1 MNAPE
6 IKNLLSTDTSP
17 NLLPCLARLAQLQHE
32 SVDRLA
38 LQEAAAA
45 TLSESASSTR
55 PNDPKLQLAT
65 LARHLQVSPARWLN
79 KPDVAKVPALVFA
92 LEGDEHEVN
101 PPGIWGVLRGQNAQG
116 QWISEWWDAPSS
128 RWLER
133 ADASLSR
140 HLVATFKLVRPFELS
155 ASPVY
160 QLIRD
165 EILSHRK
172 LLRDALLGGMM
183 ISVVALAT
191 SFYSMQVYD
200 RVIPTA
206 ASQTLLVLTLGV
218 LGAILFELL
227 AKRVRSSLY
236 ERLID
241 EVDQRLARTIYLRFL
256 AIRLDQL
263 PQSVGG
269 LAAQMRGYETVR
281 GFFTSVTTNLLVD
294 APFAVLF
301 LLVIVLIAGWLALIP
316 LTFFMVCT
324 AIGFYYRK
332 QVDSFA
338 KKSNA
343 ASNKKTGLLVETIE
357 GAESIKSGQGGWRML
372 SRWLKTS
379 DDARQNDLQMRNV
392 SEHSQHLAAALQQ
405 VSYTLMVAAGA
416 LLVSRGEL
424 SQGALI
430 ACSIL
435 SGRVLSPVSMIPGQL
450 VQWAHAKAALQGL
463 DRLWALQDDHHG
475 QEMPVV
481 VGSIRGEYRFDSVVA
496 NYGAKKALAVPQL
509 LIRPGEKV
517 GVLGPIGAGKT
528 TLLRLL
534 SGMYKPQEGRIL
546 LDDIDIAHLSKPVI
560 AEHLGYV
567 QQEGRLFEGTLR
579 DNLILGQLD
588 PGDEVIMQAAR
599 QTGLLQTVV
608 TVHPKGLQQ
617 EIFEGGTGLSGGQRQ
632 LVNLT
637 RAFLRQPKIWLL
649 DEPTASM
656 DRNLELQVMQALKA
670 AIRPGDTLV
679 LVTHKGE
686 MFDLV
691 DRLIVVANQ
700 QVVMDGPK
708 VQVLQKLQTP
718 PPANQRGFVSMTGLL
733 LIGLLAF
740 VLWAALFEIEQTV
753 RAQGQIIPT
762 ARTQV
767 IQSADGG
774 VLEKLLVEEGQSVK
788 AGQELAVM
796 ERERSQAGFDE
807 SRAKAA
813 ALAIALARTQAE
825 ALGLAPE
832 FGPALRTYPKIVAV
846 QQALYEQRKR
856 SLQDELAGLQQALDM
871 ALEEL
876 RMNEALLK
884 NGDTSRLEVMRA
896 KRQTVDMEAK
906 INATRNKYL
915 QDARAEASKLA
926 EDLAANAYKLE
937 ERQSVLGHT
946 VLTAPIAG
954 VVKYL
959 KVTTIGGV
967 LRAGDEMMQISP
979 TEGGIVFEV
988 KINPVDIGQLQL
1000 GLPVSIKLDAF
1011 DYSVYGN
1018 LEGTLVYLSS
1028 DTLVEQGANGQSS
1041 SYYRAQVKLDA
1052 DKARSHPNPMLAA
1065 VVLKP
1070 GMTATVDIK
1079 TGQRSV
1085 LKYLAK
1091 PIYRAFGGAMN
1102 ER

>member
-1 MNAPE
+1 MNSPE
-6 IKNLLSTDTSP
+6 MNH
-17 NLLPCLARLAQLQHE
+17 LLPSLARLAQLQHE
-32 SVDRLA
+32 SIDRLA
-38 LQEAAAA
+38 LQEAVAAA
-45 TLSESASSTR
+45 LGEKALGA
-55 PNDPKLQLAT
+55 PDAEQAPQEQLQT
-65 LARHLQVSPARWLN
+65 VTQHLQVAAPRWL
-79 KPDVAKVPALVFA
+79 KGPDASKMPALVHA
-92 LEGDEHEVN
+92 QDANQGH
-101 PPGIWGVLRGQNAQG
+101 GQWGVLRGQNAQG
-116 QWISEWWDAPSS
+116 LWISDWWNAANQ
-128 RWLER
+128 RWDEC
-133 ADASLSR
+133 ADARLDR
-140 HLVATFKLVRPFELS
+140 HTIATLRLTRPYS
-155 ASPVY
+155 ATNSPVA
-160 QLIRD
+160 QLIRH
-165 EILSHRK
+165 E
-172 LLRDALLGGMM
+172 LLANASVLRETLLGSMM
-183 ISVVALAT
+183 INVLALVI
-191 SFYSMQVYD
+191 SFYSLQVYD
-200 RVIPTA
+200 RVIPAA

-218 LGAILFELL
+218 VGAIMFEWL
-227 AKRVRSSLY
+227 AKRVRSRLY

-241 EVDQRLARTIYLRFL
+241 QVDQRLARQVYMRFL

-263 PQSVGG
+263 PQSVGA
-269 LAAQMRGYETVR
+269 LSAQIRGYESVR
-281 GFFTSVTTNLLVD
+281 GFFTTATSSLLVD
-294 APFAVLF
+294 APFALLF
-301 LLVIVLIAGWLALIP
+301 LVVMAMIGGWLAVIP
-316 LTFFMVCT
+316 LLFFMVCLSV
-324 AIGFYYRK
+324 GMYYRRR
-332 QVDSFA
+332 VDVLA
-338 KKSNA
+338 AQANA
-343 ASNKKTGLLVETIE
+343 ASNQKTGLLVETVE

-372 SRWLKTS
+372 SRWMKTT
-379 DDARQNDLQMRNV
+379 DEARDSDLQIRNV
-392 SEHSQHLAAALQQ
+392 SEHSQHLASSLQQ
-405 VSYTLMVAAGA
+405 VSYTLLVATGA
-416 LLVSRGEL
+416 LMVSRGEL
-424 SQGALI
+424 SLGGLI

-475 QEMPVV
+475 QEMPILPAKIK
-481 VGSIRGEYRFDSVVA
+481 GAFRFEGVVA
-496 NYGAKKALAVPQL
+496 SYGGKKALAVSNLVIQ
-509 LIRPGEKV
+509 PGEKI

-546 LDDIDIAHLSKPVI
+546 LDDVDLSHLSKPLL

-567 QQEGRLFEGTLR
+567 QQEGRLFAGTLR

-588 PGDEVIMQAAR
+588 PGDDAILQAAR
-599 QTGLLQTVV
+599 ETGLLQTVI

-637 RAFLRQPKIWLL
+637 RAFLRRPRIWLL

-656 DRNLELQVMQALKA
+656 DRGLEQQVMHALKA
-670 AIRPGDTLV
+670 AIGPSDTLV
-679 LVTHKGE
+679 LVTHKAE
-686 MFDLV
+686 MLELT
-691 DRLIVVANQ
+691 DRLMVVANH

-708 VQVLQKLQTP
+708 AQVLERLQTP
-718 PPANQRGFVSMTGLL
+718 PPQQRAQQAAQQAAQQRGFASITMLL
-733 LIGLLAF
+733 VAAFIGFL
-740 VLWAALFEIEQTV
+740 LWAALFEIEQTV

-788 AGQELAVM
+788 AGQELAIL
-796 ERERSQAGFDE
+796 ERERSQASYDE
-807 SRAKAA
+807 SRAKAV
-813 ALAIALARTQAE
+813 ALSVALARTQAE
-825 ALGLAPE
+825 ALGRAPE
-832 FGPALRTYPKIVAV
+832 FGPALRTDPKIVAV
-846 QQALYEQRKR
+846 QQDLYEQRKR
-856 SLQDELAGLQQALDM
+856 SLQDELTSLQQGLDM

-896 KRQTVDMEAK
+896 KRQTVEIEAK

-915 QDARAEASKLA
+915 QDARAEATKLA
-926 EDLAANAYKLE
+926 EDLAAMAYKLD
-937 ERQSVLGHT
+937 ERRSVLGHT

-979 TEGGIVFEV
+979 TEGGMVFEV

-1000 GLPVSIKLDAF
+1000 GLPVAIKLDAF

-1028 DTLVEQGANGQSS
+1028 DTLVEQAANGQSN
-1041 SYYRAQVKLDA
+1041 SYYRAHVNLDA

-1070 GMTATVDIK
+1070 GMTATVDIR

-1091 PIYRAFGGAMN
+1091 PIYKAFGGAMN